1 LKKVSSLFSNSFFK
15 GVSSGYLLMLV
26 NNLMSLWLIPYSLKF
41 LSREEFSLYYIA
53 TDLMLWLGI
62 VNLGTSSVFVTR
74 VAQVLGGAS
83 DTKKEVL
90 ALVNTAFFVQCFFAL
105 IIFILGISAS
115 FFLPLFFETSQYT
128 SDFQNTFFILSF
140 SVGIALIGQVF
151 TGLLVASKQIHVDNL
166 IQIVLIIPRIGL
178 TILLLH
184 LGFGIIALAFVNLFV
199 SVLGVA
205 IPYIRVRRR
214 LPHLTINLHFFER
227 KRLKDFLGNGVWFSM
242 GGIAGILI
250 LNMDRMVIGN
260 FVGLALVSGFIIT
273 QKLYDIA
280 NKVVSQVVNVSRPY
294 LASLFG
300 RKDMKTLLSTYS
312 ALQALTILVSSFF
325 ATIIFLI
332 NKQFISLWVGESFF
346 AGDDVNLFM
355 ALNFCLQA
363 AVLPNRVLL
372 ASTFYKIRFHA
383 SIRFIEGA
391 VNLSL
396 SILLAQ
402 YMGMAG
408 VVLASVITTVIFS
421 NLMLGVLIHGF
432 FRLNN
437 VLVALSAYTC
447 YLAILL
453 PVTFFLF
460 NRFNPLIDVLSS
472 LFTLI
477 ILSLLYFYAVKQK
490 KIYYFV
496 YDKIFKKNM

>member
-1 LKKVSSLFSNSFFK
+1 
-15 GVSSGYLLMLV
+15 MLV
-26 NNLMSLWLIPYSLKF
+26 NNLIGLWLIPYSLKF
-41 LSREEFSLYYIA
+41 LTREEFSLYYIA

-74 VAQVLGGAS
+74 VAQVLGRAG
-83 DTKKEVL
+83 DTTKEVL
-90 ALVNTAFFVQCFFAL
+90 ALINTAFFVQCFFAL
-105 IIFILGISAS
+105 IIFILGAFAS
-115 FFLPLFFETSQYT
+115 FFLPFFFETSHYT

-151 TGLLVASKQIHVDNL
+151 SGLLVASKQIHVDNL
-166 IQIVLIIPRIGL
+166 IQIILIVPRIGL

-184 LGFGIIALAFVNLFV
+184 LGFGILALAFVNLFV
-199 SVLGVA
+199 SILGII
-205 IPYIRVRRR
+205 IPYFRVRNRV
-214 LPHLTINLHFFER
+214 PHLKIAPHFFER
-227 KRLKDFLGNGVWFSM
+227 KRLKDFLGNGVWFSI

-294 LASLFG
+294 LAGLFG
-300 RKDMKTLLSTYS
+300 RKDMETLMSTYS
-312 ALQALTILVSSFF
+312 ALQALTVLVSSFF

-391 VNLSL
+391 VNLLL
-396 SILLAQ
+396 SILLARH
-402 YMGMAG
+402 MGMAG

-421 NLMLGVLIHGF
+421 NLILGVLIHGF
-432 FRLNN
+432 FRLNH

-453 PVTFFLF
+453 PVTLFLF
-460 NRFNPLIDVLSS
+460 NRYSRLIDIISIVS
-472 LFTLI
+472 LITL
-477 ILSLLYFYAVKQK
+477 LGLLYFYLSSQK
-490 KIYYFV
+490 KIYQFI
-496 YDKIFKKNM
+496 YDRILKKNL